1 MPVKL
6 DYSDVHDSIAFFAGD
21 IDGLGGADDLARNIA
36 EEGQAW
42 SKNFYRTE
50 DMTAYVFR
58 LYLEW
63 ARLQAP
69 NRNSMFYQEEA

>member
-1 MPVKL
+1 MNGK
-6 DYSDVHDSIAFFAGD
+6 
-21 IDGLGGADDLARNIA
+21 GGADDLARSIA
-36 EEGQAW
+36 EEGRDW
-42 SKNFYRTE
+42 TSRFYRKE

-69 NRNSMFYQEEA
+69 NRGAMVYDETEEFLVGLND